1 MFTNGE
7 QFSLTS
13 TYLTDALTICSRK
26 LAQSLIGDVI
36 ELEADGEVS
45 HAVHPVK
52 VLPELGEERH
62 SASCAGLGQ
71 AGHDE
76 VRRVGLR
83 DTAAL
88 DYGKVGLV
96 VGALRSGIPPL
107 ESLRSRSEHGQ
118 SVASGQFR
126 AEHIVKVGGTRVVCS
141 APH

>member
-1 MFTNGE
+1 MIHHSTDTSPRRAIHYVWLQVCNG
-7 QFSLTS
+7 
-13 TYLTDALTICSRK
+13 I
-26 LAQSLIGDVI
+26 IGDAI

-45 HAVHPVK
+45 HAVHPVE

-62 SASCAGLGQ
+62 SASCAGRRQ

-107 ESLRSRSEHGQ
+107 ERVASEHGQ

-126 AEHIVKVGGTRVVCS
+126 AEHIVKVGATRVVCS